1 MDHKGIWEK
10 GNEGMKENR
19 KGRKRVRDEDTK
31 EIINGLLTLVFC
43 TSYTL
48 FKTMQKLITIHVT
61 SSPFSYERLYI
72 KFLTLSP

>member
-31 EIINGLLTLVFC
+31 EIIPYWISMG
-43 TSYTL
+43 
-48 FKTMQKLITIHVT
+48 
-61 SSPFSYERLYI
+61 
-72 KFLTLSP
+72 FLH